1 MPKYSQLRIE
11 TETRD
16 RLNDVKAQKVA
27 MYDVHLTTSELVD
40 VLLQNVLDADP
51 VMAERVEVMAG
62 MRKPG
67 RAE

>member
-27 MYDVHLTTSELVD
+27 MYGVHLTTSELVD